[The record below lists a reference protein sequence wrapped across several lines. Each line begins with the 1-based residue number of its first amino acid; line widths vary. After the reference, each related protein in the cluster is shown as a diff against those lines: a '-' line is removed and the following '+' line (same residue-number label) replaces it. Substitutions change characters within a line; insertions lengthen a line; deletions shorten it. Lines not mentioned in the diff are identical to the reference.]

1 MKNLRSCWSKVRIV
15 KMCIP
20 VCFHEETEL
29 FITTNIKAAK
39 NIVQQKKPT
48 LLYLMSRDIIV

>member
-1 MKNLRSCWSKVRIV
+1 MHSEDMYRYTGI
-15 KMCIP
+15 
-20 VCFHEETEL
+20 FQEETEL
-29 FITTNIKAAK
+29 FITTNILAAK